1 MSLFRDKTAPS
12 ASRICHWLRL
22 VREVGASIKNE
33 IKKEIAPPDDRTSGG
48 AIESRTGQIELS
60 TESRLLDNTT
70 ELLPVPLA
78 CQGRLE
84 AGFLA
89 WGNEEGMPLHFPND
103 VLLLDFP
110 LEAPKGAFERFII
123 SEPNLC
129 QRISPAFRMVP
140 PGRPVLLVSIHTGG
154 ETLPTVPGHEL
165 RIMRAPRLIV
175 KVGPIMERGDRDA
188 SQTFSRG
195 AGRMGA
201 AGRAFDKSIRRR
213 PSVPDR
219 ER

>member
-1 MSLFRDKTAPS
+1 MKLPHLT
-12 ASRICHWLRL
+12 IERL
-22 VREVGASIKNE
+22 V
-33 IKKEIAPPDDRTSGG
+33 
-48 AIESRTGQIELS
+48 GQSSPELDELNS
-60 TESRLLDNTT
+60 PKDSRLFDDTA

-84 AGFLA
+84 ASFLTG
-89 WGNEEGMPLHFPND
+89 GNEEGVPLHFPND

-154 ETLPTVPGHEL
+154 ETLP
-165 RIMRAPRLIV
+165 
-175 KVGPIMERGDRDA
+175 
-188 SQTFSRG
+188 
-195 AGRMGA
+195 
-201 AGRAFDKSIRRR
+201 
-213 PSVPDR
+213 SVHDTN
-219 ER
+219 